1 MELGLMAVIVG
12 LLLLVIALWLVSR
25 RSKTRLPGTE
35 SRIFSPQVHSTDHA
49 DVGSRRSKN
58 SPSRAE
64 NRIFFTQVH
73 GIDHKNSDGSRRQ
86 AIIANCHVG
95 EELVLVPEPSNR
107 YDANAVRIC
116 RQSGDQLGYWVAD
129 GRMAN
134 NLAIGWTYRVTID
147 EIYSFKENHKKH
159 GVRLRVEVLTMS
171 RRTEER
177 RKRAENIEVA
187 PEQRL

>member
-25 RSKTRLPGTE
+25 RSKTSPPGAEKT
-35 SRIFSPQVHSTDHA
+35 FLSPQVHGTDHK
-49 DVGSRRSKN
+49 DVGSHRSKS
-58 SPSRAE
+58 SPSQGE
-64 NRIFFTQVH
+64 HRIFFAQVH

-116 RQSGDQLGYWVAD
+116 RKSGDQLGYWLAD
-129 GRMAN
+129 GRMAD

-177 RKRAENIEVA
+177 RKRADNIEA
-187 PEQRL
+187 AAE

>member
-1 MELGLMAVIVG
+1 MVVIVG
-12 LLLLVIALWLVSR
+12 LLLLVIALWLVSS
-25 RSKTRLPGTE
+25 RSQTGPPRGE
-35 SRIFSPQVHSTDHA
+35 NRIFSAQVHGTDHA
-49 DVGSRRSKN
+49 DVVSRW
-58 SPSRAE
+58 SRAE
-64 NRIFFTQVH
+64 NRIFFAQVH
-73 GIDHKNSDGSRRQ
+73 GIDHKNSDGSPRQ

-107 YDANAVRIC
+107 YDADAVRIC
-116 RQSGDQLGYWVAD
+116 RKSGDQLGYWVAD

-171 RRTEER
+171 RRTEKR
-177 RKRAENIEVA
+177 RKRADNIEAA
-187 PEQRL
+187 PE

>member
-1 MELGLMAVIVG
+1 MELGLMVLIGG
-12 LLLLVIALWLVSR
+12 LLLLVIALWLVSS
-25 RSKTRLPGTE
+25 RSQTGPPRGE
-35 SRIFSPQVHSTDHA
+35 NRICSAQVHGTDHA
-49 DVGSRRSKN
+49 DVVSRWSKG

-73 GIDHKNSDGSRRQ
+73 GIDHKNSDGSQRQ

-95 EELVLVPEPSNR
+95 EELVLVPEPSNH
-107 YDANAVRIC
+107 YDADAVRIC
-116 RQSGDQLGYWVAD
+116 RKSGDQLGYWVAD

-147 EIYSFKENHKKH
+147 EIYSFKENHNKH

-171 RRTEER
+171 RRTEKR
-177 RKRAENIEVA
+177 RKRVDNIEA
-187 PEQRL
+187 RPE